1 MNTSFDVDR
10 FLLLFEK
17 IGEAFASMR
26 DVLLNVAQAV
36 SAIIENV
43 DEDTMMRFR
52 LTQRKER
59 HRRSYYRMMARRQG
73 RR

>member
-10 FLLLFEK
+10 SILLFK
-17 IGEAFASMR
+17 KTGEAFASMR
-26 DVLLNVAQAV
+26 DMLLNAAQAI
-36 SAIIENV
+36 SAFIENV
-43 DEDTMMRFR
+43 DEDTLMRFH
-52 LTQRKER
+52 LAQRKER